1 VVKTAAGDE
10 KPVLHGHAEKRH
22 VRSLELFSAKHYYY
36 ILYIYVCRPI
46 HMGLSYPIKNGDHNS
61 WCKIPINQP
70 KLRDFLLL
78 VVSVFKLHTGPFF
91 VGRTSPR
98 DLSCTCNCF
107 QVTFQVLKSW
117 QKAQWLTKV
126 TCPRVKNLAE
136 SQESKVCL
144 LLNSSLRCAWFWI
157 EHGRDPLVP
166 LGFSPCTM
174 HHAHMSCWDVVAKL
188 WYVNH
193 DVLRRHYW
201 SCVCENGI

>member
-1 VVKTAAGDE
+1 MGIIRRIAWF
-10 KPVLHGHAEKRH
+10 
-22 VRSLELFSAKHYYY
+22 LESTQTSCFHPWSRRPQGMKSLFSMVMRRKDTSAALSYFQLNIIYK
-36 ILYIYVCRPI
+36 LYIYICAD
-46 HMGLSYPIKNGDHNS
+46 LYTWDYPIQLKMGITIHDAKS
-61 WCKIPINQP
+61 LSTNQNIGI
-70 KLRDFLLL
+70 LLL

-107 QVTFQVLKSW
+107 QVTFQVLKPW

-166 LGFSPCTM
+166 LGFSPHTM
-174 HHAHMSCWDVVAKL
+174 PICLVEM
-188 WYVNH
+188 
-193 DVLRRHYW
+193 
-201 SCVCENGI
+201 